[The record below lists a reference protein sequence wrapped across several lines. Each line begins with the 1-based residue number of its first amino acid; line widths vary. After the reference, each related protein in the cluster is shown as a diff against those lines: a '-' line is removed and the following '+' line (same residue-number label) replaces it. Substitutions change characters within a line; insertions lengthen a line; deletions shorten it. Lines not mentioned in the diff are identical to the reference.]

1 MANEGILAVQAT
13 APKWL
18 KGASDQTI
26 RQRVF
31 LSMLDSRGRLKFNVD
46 GHTECNWLIQV
57 RDPQIRQYGDS
68 ARQSFTEH
76 NAYESMQIDIRG
88 YIGTDRLSHWTNLLN
103 KGKHA
108 IISHY
113 ETKLP
118 NLVRA
123 AKRKLAADLYVDGYA
138 AGYEQALIG
147 LGSFMKPDGSVS
159 SDDLVA
165 VPASTAAYGGKSVQL
180 GALGGT
186 WSADLAVANRP
197 SSVISNDW
205 PLGSGSP
212 EYDALT
218 PKMLNVSSTR
228 WPSATAGWK
237 NNCTAIMRRARQWTR
252 TLGGDGSEPMLHL
265 LCNEFYTDYQ
275 DYIEA
280 KERVIL
286 PHKETSDYGFSQTI
300 NFEGAAVVSDYD
312 VPSGKGYG
320 INIDEA
326 LLFTLHN
333 DLFESEGPVWSV
345 EEQAWLFVVRMAGNL
360 RFNPK
365 HHCEYGA
372 YGS

>member
-26 RQRVF
+26 RQRVL

-57 RDPQIRQYGDS
+57 RDPQIKQYGDS
-68 ARQSFTEH
+68 ARQNFTEH
-76 NAYESMQIDIRG
+76 NAYESLQIDVRG

-103 KGKHA
+103 RGKLA
-108 IISHY
+108 IVSHY
-113 ETKLP
+113 DTKLE

-123 AKRKLAADLYVDGYA
+123 AKRRIAADIYADGYA
-138 AGYEQALIG
+138 AGNEQKLIG
-147 LGSFMKPDGSVS
+147 LGSFMKPDAAVAA
-159 SDDLVA
+159 DDLVA
-165 VPASTAAYGGKSVQL
+165 VPASTASYGGKSVQL

-186 WSADLAVANRP
+186 WSADMPVADRP
-197 SSVISNDW
+197 SSVAANDW

-218 PKMLNVSSTR
+218 PKMLNASSTR
-228 WPSATAGWK
+228 WPSGTAGFK

-252 TLGGDGSEPMLHL
+252 SLGGDGSEPMLHL
-265 LCNEFYTDYQ
+265 LSNEFYTDFQ
-275 DYIEA
+275 DYMEA
-280 KERVIL
+280 KERIML
-286 PHKETSDYGFSQTI
+286 PHKDTADYGFAQTL
-300 NFEGAAVVSDYD
+300 NFEGAAIASDYD
-312 VPSGKGYG
+312 VPPQKGYG

-333 DLFESEGPVWSV
+333 DLFESEGPVWST
-345 EEQAWLFVVRMAGNL
+345 EEQGWLFVVRMAGNL

-365 HHCEYGA
+365 HHVEYGY